1 MAITEEGLLRVMTTA
16 IAQAVAQ
23 TLEATRS
30 ASSGT
35 SERRVTKDLHKFYTR
50 LDKYGS
56 DESKWKE
63 WYYQFSVA
71 TNAYDERAAQLMEE
85 IEAMELTEVSTSE
98 VRLGLE
104 QQQENWMEGTKAEL
118 FSALCLLT
126 TGEANMLIRS
136 CADKNGYTAWK
147 KLYDRFNPKTP
158 ASLTAAWREVVR
170 PKKVKDMREAGKAID
185 AWEEKVAVLKKEHS
199 EEPTVGLKASLLL
212 EMLPDSVQ
220 MTVAQGMSSKK
231 LDYETLKAKIKMM
244 ANVQIDYTTPKP
256 MEIGELR
263 DNSEHSWE
271 DDEADYD
278 VDALGAIT
286 CHRCGGVGHYAR
298 ECGTAKGKGKD
309 GTRGKGLSKGKGKD
323 GGKGK
328 GKESGKG
335 KGKGCYNCGGN
346 HFARECPQGGGALK
360 GGGKASRGC
369 FTCGGYGHRAA
380 ECPTAVRAVEQ
391 EDEEDSDRNI
401 GNMWL
406 CDVRSSNGGR
416 VASGGADV
424 CRSKKFQH
432 HTVDDR
438 PSGKLQHYAVDVR
451 SGKLQLETSNRFE
464 GLREASVVPVQS
476 GRPQVGSVT
485 SGDQGSGRSKQERWI
500 QSLDKEEIWKEAG
513 TAEITID
520 SAADESV
527 CPWDWGKAFRTKE
540 VPEQRRM
547 KFRNA
552 SGGRMEHYGE
562 KRVTFVTNDQD
573 KVIGMDFQVSDVKR
587 PLAAVWRIAEKGNLV
602 QFGPRREDNFIQNI
616 DSGERTEIRRKGRS
630 YVLDVELVRR
640 KIDAVQSPF
649 GGQA

>member
-323 GGKGK
+323 GG
-328 GKESGKG
+328 
-335 KGKGCYNCGGN
+335 
-346 HFARECPQGGGALK
+346 
-360 GGGKASRGC
+360 
-369 FTCGGYGHRAA
+369 
-380 ECPTAVRAVEQ
+380 TA
-391 EDEEDSDRNI
+391 
-401 GNMWL
+401 
-406 CDVRSSNGGR
+406 
-416 VASGGADV
+416 
-424 CRSKKFQH
+424 
-432 HTVDDR
+432 
-438 PSGKLQHYAVDVR
+438 P
-451 SGKLQLETSNRFE
+451 
-464 GLREASVVPVQS
+464 
-476 GRPQVGSVT
+476 
-485 SGDQGSGRSKQERWI
+485 
-500 QSLDKEEIWKEAG
+500 
-513 TAEITID
+513 
-520 SAADESV
+520 
-527 CPWDWGKAFRTKE
+527 
-540 VPEQRRM
+540 
-547 KFRNA
+547 
-552 SGGRMEHYGE
+552 
-562 KRVTFVTNDQD
+562 
-573 KVIGMDFQVSDVKR
+573 
-587 PLAAVWRIAEKGNLV
+587 
-602 QFGPRREDNFIQNI
+602 
-616 DSGERTEIRRKGRS
+616 
-630 YVLDVELVRR
+630 
-640 KIDAVQSPF
+640 
-649 GGQA
+649 